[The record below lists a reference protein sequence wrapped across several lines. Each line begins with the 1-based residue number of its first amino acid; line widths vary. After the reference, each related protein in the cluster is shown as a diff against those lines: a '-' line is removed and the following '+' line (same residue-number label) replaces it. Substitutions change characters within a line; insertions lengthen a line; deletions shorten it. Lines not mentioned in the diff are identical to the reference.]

1 MANYGYYLP
10 LNPGIYE
17 TVRFLGIEEKME
29 GMGENKTQKTDKDGT
44 PVWTVSA
51 LVKVPGG
58 IQDMETFTL
67 TATKD
72 VAGKI
77 KALDDLTPIRLVGLA
92 GGKWSKAITDKT
104 TWSFQISAIEVIKAQ
119 Q

>member
-10 LNPGIYE
+10 LHPATFE
-17 TVRFLGIEEKME
+17 TVRFLGIEEKTE
-29 GMGENKTQKTDKDGT
+29 GLGENKSQKKDKDGT
-44 PVWTVSA
+44 PVWVVSA

-58 IQDMETFTL
+58 VQDMETFTL
-67 TATKD
+67 TASND
-72 VAGKI
+72 VVNKI
-77 KALDDLTPIRLVGLA
+77 KALDDLTPLRLVGLS

-104 TWSFQISAIEVIKAQ
+104 TWSFQISGVEVIKAQ